1 MYAQKGEGEMTIT
14 GYITNLSEYVNG
26 TLTGEWVQFPITD
39 EEADAILE
47 RIGNPEEVFF
57 TDWDGVKL
65 GEFISIDEVNELAED
80 LEAVDADIV
89 AAIMEADGSDLREA
103 IDRVDAVTFY
113 GGMTIED
120 VAYELVDE
128 MDLPEFAKT
137 YFDYEAFM
145 RDLKIDSYYEVSNG
159 VVVL

>member
-1 MYAQKGEGEMTIT
+1 MTIT
-14 GYITNLSEYVNG
+14 GFVTNLDAYNMG
-26 TLTGEWVQFPITD
+26 NLIGEWVEFPITA
-39 EEADAILE
+39 EEETELLE

-57 TDWDGVKL
+57 TGWDGENF

-89 AAIMEADGSDLREA
+89 AAIMEVDGSGLREA

-113 GGMTIED
+113 EGMTLED
-120 VAYELVDE
+120 VAYEMVDE
-128 MDLPEFAKT
+128 MNLPEFVRT
-137 YFDYEAFM
+137 YFDYEAFA
-145 RDLKIDSYYEVSNG
+145 RDLGIDGYYEVSNG

>member
-1 MYAQKGEGEMTIT
+1 MTIT

>member
-1 MYAQKGEGEMTIT
+1 MKLT
-14 GYITNLSEYVNG
+14 GYITNLGAYNNG
-26 TLTGEWVQFPITD
+26 KLIGEWVNFPITD
-39 EEADAILE
+39 EETTAVLD

-57 TDWDGVKL
+57 TDWDDVKL
-65 GEFISIDEVNELAED
+65 GEFISINEVNELAED

-89 AAIMEADGSDLREA
+89 AAIMEADGSYLREA
-103 IDRVDAVTFY
+103 IDRVDSVTFY
-113 GGMTIED
+113 EGMTLED
-120 VAYELVDE
+120 VAYTLVDE
-128 MDLPEFAKT
+128 MDLPEFART

>member
-1 MYAQKGEGEMTIT
+1 MKLT
-14 GYITNLSEYVNG
+14 GYITNLSEYNNG
-26 TLTGEWVQFPITD
+26 RLIGEWVNFPITD
-39 EEADAILE
+39 EETTAVLD

-57 TDWDGVKL
+57 TDWDDVKL
-65 GEFISIDEVNELAED
+65 GEFISINEVNELAED

-89 AAIMEADGSDLREA
+89 AAIMEADGSYLREA
-103 IDRVDAVTFY
+103 IDRVDSVTFY
-113 GGMTIED
+113 EGMTLED
-120 VAYELVDE
+120 VAYTLVDE
-128 MDLPEFAKT
+128 MGLPEFART